1 MKQKIYEFI
10 IAFLI
15 NGVIFALIHYIV
27 DNDYTMS
34 QLIKMGLFFGL
45 SMGLFYTFL
54 MPLITKKSKI

>member
-1 MKQKIYEFI
+1 MKQKIRTFI
-10 IAFLI
+10 VAF
-15 NGVIFALIHYIV
+15 IFNALMFSLIHYFL
-27 DNDYTMS
+27 DNSYSLS